1 MISARFLIQVTLPL
15 LMVALASQGACAGD
29 GIVGTWHLVSVTTT
43 ITDTGEVT
51 QPYGEHPDGRLTYTP
66 GGRMTGILV
75 AEGRKRLGPS
85 AFSGSV
91 EDQAEAYKTMIS
103 YAGSYT
109 LTDTGVIHHVDVAWV
124 ASWVGV
130 DQVRFTKLDGDTLT
144 ITTPPFPTPPD
155 GKLSVITLVW
165 KRSE

>member
-1 MISARFLIQVTLPL
+1 
-15 LMVALASQGACAGD
+15 
-29 GIVGTWHLVSVTTT
+29 
-43 ITDTGEVT
+43 
-51 QPYGEHPDGRLTYTP
+51 
-66 GGRMTGILV
+66 MTGILV

-109 LTDTGVIHHVDVAWV
+109 LTDTGVIHHVEVAWV
-124 ASWVGV
+124 ESWVGV
-130 DQVRFTKLDGDTLT
+130 DQVRFTKLDGDTLA